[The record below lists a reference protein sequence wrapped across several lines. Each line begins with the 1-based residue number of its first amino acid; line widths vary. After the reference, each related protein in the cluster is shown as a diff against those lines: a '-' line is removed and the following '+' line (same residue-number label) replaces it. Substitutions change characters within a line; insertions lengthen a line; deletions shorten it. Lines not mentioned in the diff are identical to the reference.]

1 MDEGCWFRG
10 GFHWLIALLALLLV
24 CSPLSAAPI
33 LAGERMQPVQGQN
46 GMLVTSHPL
55 ATAAGL
61 AVLKQG
67 GNAVD
72 AAVTV
77 AFVLAVVQPRS
88 GNLGGGGFMLISSE
102 QKDQVVAVDYRETAP
117 AGATRDMFLDAQG
130 EVDNEAARFSHLA
143 AGVPGSVAGLAMTLE
158 QYGTLSL
165 AQALA
170 PAIRLAQEGFV
181 VTPHF
186 SAELKEAAKQL
197 KRWEATRKIF
207 YQPDGDCYEPGERFV
222 QPQLAATLQRIATH
236 GAREFYTG
244 KTAELLVAEMQ
255 RYGGLISRAD
265 LRQYTPVIR
274 TPVQGSYRGFE
285 VYSMPPPSS
294 GGVHLIEL
302 LNVLEGYPIGE
313 LGHNAAQTIHLLAE
327 AMKWAYADRSQYLGD
342 SDFVAVPLR
351 TLTSK
356 AYAAAIRAKIDGE
369 QATPSSSIAPGRL
382 TPYESDQTTHFSV
395 VDRFGNAVANTTTL
409 NFSYGS
415 GIVVAG
421 AGFLLNNEMDDFSA
435 KPGVPNA
442 YGLLGGAANR
452 IEPGKRMLSSMAPT
466 IVKQDGRNFLVT
478 GSPGGARIITTVL
491 QVLMNVIDHGLNIQS
506 AVAAPRIHHQ
516 WLPDELRSEEGIS
529 PDTVRL
535 LEGMGHRVI
544 QQPAMGASQSILLRD
559 GVM

>member
-1 MDEGCWFRG
+1 
-10 GFHWLIALLALLLV
+10 
-24 CSPLSAAPI
+24 
-33 LAGERMQPVQGQN
+33 
-46 GMLVTSHPL
+46 
-55 ATAAGL
+55 
-61 AVLKQG
+61 
-67 GNAVD
+67 
-72 AAVTV
+72 V

-88 GNLGGGGFMLISSE
+88 GNLGGGGFMLISFE
-102 QKDQVVAVDYRETAP
+102 TNNEVVAVDYRETAP

-130 EVDNEAARFSHLA
+130 EVDSEAARYSHRA
-143 AGVPGSVAGLAMTLE
+143 AGVPGSVAGLALALE
-158 QYGTLSL
+158 KYGTLNL

-170 PAIRLAQEGFV
+170 PAIKLAKEGFI
-181 VTPHF
+181 VTPRF
-186 SAELKEAAKQL
+186 STGLKEAAKRL

-207 YQPDGDCYEPGERFV
+207 YHPDGGFYEPGERFV

-236 GAREFYTG
+236 GVKEFYTG
-244 KTAELLVAEMQ
+244 QTAGLLIAEMQ
-255 RYGGLISRAD
+255 RHGGLINQED
-265 LRQYTPVIR
+265 LRQYTSVLR

-285 VYSMPPPSS
+285 IYSMPPPSS

-302 LNVLEGYPIGE
+302 LNILEGYPIGE
-313 LGHNAAQTIHLLAE
+313 LGHNGAHTIHLLAE
-327 AMKWAYADRSQYLGD
+327 AMKRAYADRSQYLGD
-342 SDFVAVPLR
+342 ADFVAVPLKA
-351 TLTSK
+351 LSSK

-369 QATPSSSIAPGRL
+369 QATPSDSIAPGQL
-382 TPYESDQTTHFSV
+382 IPYESDQTTHFSI

-442 YGLLGGAANR
+442 YGLTGGDANR

-466 IVKQDGRNFLVT
+466 IVKRDGKNMLVT

-516 WLPDELRSEEGIS
+516 WLPDELRVEEGIS

-544 QQPAMGASQSILLRD
+544 RRPAMGASQSILVRD
-559 GVM
+559 GVMYGGADPRRISSLAAGF